1 MITVPTGMTFVI
13 LSNAALDRECSS
25 TGFYRPLRME
35 SSCACGLRQRGYHFG
50 GSIGCHG
57 KGTAS
62 RGTGGAARL
71 NKGWNQAQVMIGGA
85 IMSVRYL

>member
-57 KGTAS
+57 KRHRQSGDWRCRAPE
-62 RGTGGAARL
+62 
-71 NKGWNQAQVMIGGA
+71 
-85 IMSVRYL
+85 